1 MLLRLPRLR
10 AVGQQQKPDGAE
22 YIHVIHDEP
31 RHPDALS
38 AILVTGVHF
47 GGITGPKAST
57 GLNELAIEQ
66 LGNRFGQRTG
76 FGAAKIRALPNT
88 TDAPERLKKV
98 PDRPRNDDIAMRAN
112 MPKMSTKAHGSKRKK
127 VICFDLQG
135 PFKPSS
141 SGYRYCVNFYCIDHA
156 THLHREIRHW
166 HVDFLR
172 SKDEFPDRLEDFL
185 NSGESESGW

>member
-1 MLLRLPRLR
+1 MPRR
-10 AVGQQQKPDGAE
+10 RIGDEYIGFDAGYCAFYAFAPWGQQQEPDGAE

-76 FGAAKIRALPNT
+76 F
-88 TDAPERLKKV
+88 
-98 PDRPRNDDIAMRAN
+98 
-112 MPKMSTKAHGSKRKK
+112 
-127 VICFDLQG
+127 
-135 PFKPSS
+135 
-141 SGYRYCVNFYCIDHA
+141 
-156 THLHREIRHW
+156 
-166 HVDFLR
+166 
-172 SKDEFPDRLEDFL
+172 
-185 NSGESESGW
+185 